1 MIALATERPGWLLG
15 YQDETW
21 WSRVARPALSAWAEP
36 QRPVRLTEV
45 AIPAD
50 DPAPKALACYGLWL
64 PERNE
69 TWLRFVDGR
78 PVSALTIDYLTWC
91 TEQAAVRGMTT
102 LILIWDNAG
111 WHVSHQVRDWLR
123 RHNQAVARTG
133 HGVRLIPCWL
143 PSRSPW
149 LNPIEPKW
157 GHGKRRVVEPERVL
171 SPDELEERVC
181 QVFDCPRYP
190 HLSLSN
196 DVT

>member
-1 MIALATERPGWLLG
+1 LIALAKARPAWLLG

-21 WSRVARPALSAWAEP
+21 WSRVARPTLSAWADL
-36 QRPVRLTEV
+36 QRPMRLLDV
-45 AIPAD
+45 AVPDD

-64 PERNE
+64 PELDA

-91 TEQAAVRGMTT
+91 LEQAVARDMTT
-102 LILIWDNAG
+102 LVLIWDNAG
-111 WHVSHQVRDWLR
+111 WHISRQVRDWLR
-123 RHNQAVARTG
+123 QHNQTVARTG
-133 HGVRLIPCWL
+133 QGVRLVPCWL

-157 GHGKRRVVEPERVL
+157 GHGKRRVVAPDRVL
-171 SPDELEERVC
+171 RPDELEERVC

-190 HLSLSN
+190 HLSLSK
-196 DVT
+196 DVP